1 MEETGNKSFDT
12 ALAQMLAPAS
22 EAEETPT
29 NQPTDALE
37 ASEDQP
43 MPEELAEELS
53 DAEEISDE
61 DDVAELSSSD
71 DDVEIDDED
80 LEADL
85 PDEDVQDTL
94 YTVKVDGKEEQW
106 TLEQL
111 KQDASGRA
119 AIDKRFRETAETR
132 KQVDENRK
140 QVEQMAAQV
149 QQQQQQVVAMY
160 QQLQNNG
167 MSQPVAP
174 DRELLETDPIGYMQ
188 QEAAYKDDMQQYNQ
202 QVQQVQQLQMQ
213 QEQRNAY
220 QREAHLATQ
229 AEHLKQHLPELV
241 DPDKGEALRKNLISA
256 GGHYGWTP
264 EEMASVADAR
274 YVLALNDAMKYRN
287 LVAQKAKRNGGKG
300 KSVGGG
306 NAKNPVVKS
315 SAKRREGGGQASV
328 KKMQQKL
335 RNSGSL
341 DDAMALMMKP

>member
-22 EAEETPT
+22 EAEETPP
-29 NQPTDALE
+29 NQPE
-37 ASEDQP
+37 AAIEAADDQP
-43 MPEELAEELS
+43 TPEEVAEES
-53 DAEEISDE
+53 EADEISDE
-61 DDVAELSSSD
+61 DDVAELSSND

-94 YTVKVDGKEEQW
+94 YTVKVDGKSEQW

-119 AIDKRFRETAETR
+119 AIDKRFRETAET
-132 KQVDENRK
+132 RK